1 MVLFNWNLV
10 TMSLSLKYKV
20 CPHCSRSLNIK
31 TFKEHKR
38 LFYSEQSST
47 WIISND
53 DSDGDSSDISIEP
66 GEMPE
71 SVHKAGEISSYEQF
85 SDVSSDM
92 EVISEPPLEAPYSSG
107 SPASPSDAEGMPL
120 ILCKLRCIFSSSC
133 NTIYLHFC
141 K

>member
-1 MVLFNWNLV
+1 MVCFNWNLV

-47 WIISND
+47 WTISNYD

-71 SVHKAGEISSYEQF
+71 CVQEAGEISFEQF
-85 SDVSSDM
+85 SDASSDM
-92 EVISEPPLEAPYSSG
+92 ETISEPPVETPHSSG
-107 SPASPSDAEGMPL
+107 SIASPSDAEGTPL
-120 ILCKLRCIFSSSC
+120 ITMHIYSC
-133 NTIYLHFC
+133 NTICLCFF